1 MPGAAGALAAT
12 PMPAGVFAV
21 VSQDF
26 PPACMVNASAWR
38 GTGAWLARAL
48 HAAQAMAA
56 RARAAGPRGRSSAL
70 RYGDRGQSHGALPT
84 PRVARTRRG
93 AENVFCGRRDSVSG
107 DVRDLA
113 AITPR
118 DRVRARDL
126 LTATHGNETY
136 V

>member
-1 MPGAAGALAAT
+1 MPGAAGALPAT

-38 GTGAWLARAL
+38 GTGAWLTRAR
-48 HAAQAMAA
+48 AAQAAAA

-70 RYGDRGQSHGALPT
+70 RYGDRGQPHGALPA
-84 PRVARTRRG
+84 PRAARTRKG
-93 AENVFCGRRDSVSG
+93 AKNVFCGRRDSVSG